1 MNIVVQA
8 PEYLDQT
15 SSIEQL
21 INTVGPEIDMEV
33 DEVGELLQTLQ
44 EQLEPFCFAADPTN
58 LKQQEAIQQAL
69 DDCAHARAI
78 QARLATFI
86 ACLQAP
92 CPNEEAHDLPGQT
105 NTDEEEEI
113 QV

>member
-1 MNIVVQA
+1 MNTVVQI

-15 SSIEQL
+15 SSVEQL
-21 INTVGPEIDMEV
+21 INKVGPEIDMEV
-33 DEVGELLQTLQ
+33 DEVGDLLQTLQ
-44 EQLEPFCFAADPTN
+44 EQLVPFCFAADPTN

-86 ACLQAP
+86 ASLQTSAP
-92 CPNEEAHDLPGQT
+92 NGEAHDPLGQT
-105 NTDEEEEI
+105 NTDEKEKA